1 MEWSGALLSEL
12 SLFLSP
18 AEVLNARV
26 SILPNIHVKM
36 EWKVVPHNIANT
48 YTVPEASNPKF
59 RIVTK
64 SFGKVA
70 STYLSINAEMLSP

>member
-1 MEWSGALLSEL
+1 
-12 SLFLSP
+12 
-18 AEVLNARV
+18 
-26 SILPNIHVKM
+26 M